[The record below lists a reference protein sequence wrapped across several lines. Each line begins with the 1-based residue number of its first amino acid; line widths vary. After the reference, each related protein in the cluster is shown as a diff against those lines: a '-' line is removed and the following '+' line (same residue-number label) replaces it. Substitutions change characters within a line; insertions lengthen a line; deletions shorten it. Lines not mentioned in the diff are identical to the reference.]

1 LTIFLKE
8 HPNAIGL
15 FGGDLLSPSVESRW
29 TKGQHMID
37 GLNYISQS
45 LKGRFVAVPGNHEF
59 DFGLPDFLKALKKS
73 RFKWVLANTEADAQT
88 KKSLPPYV
96 VLNQKGV
103 KTLVY
108 GLTLQ
113 ETGTAKS
120 SDFKITAPFANAHKE
135 LIELRK
141 QIRPDVTILLAHLGE
156 HTYEDISQLPIDV
169 AVVGHEHD
177 KKMVVKNGVTIVRA
191 DADLETFGALHLQ
204 LKKRLPF
211 WRRMMNLMHD
221 TVHDRLPPSQVQQ
234 VENNF
239 IPVYPDGESDSGLL
253 NTIDPVVIKKSN
265 ALQESLFQL
274 NAPLDTRCSKIRGA
288 ESSVGNLLA
297 DASRIAWNDAHP
309 QKPVDIALIH
319 SGNIRGD
326 KIIPPKEEGFT
337 LRNLYEILPFDNP
350 AYHIEMSGEMIQS
363 ILEHSLAHIVEGD
376 VVLDK
381 HSGSFMNFSGLRVKA
396 DLTRPYG
403 QRISE
408 IKTTNEDPIDPKK
421 SYRVLIDS
429 YIARKNAG
437 FPMLYGYT
445 EQNPSKVWKDTQIN
459 SDYIKAYFLKQKEK
473 GATINPSIDGR
484 WDITRSSK

>member
-1 LTIFLKE
+1 
-8 HPNAIGL
+8 
-15 FGGDLLSPSVESRW
+15 
-29 TKGQHMID
+29 
-37 GLNYISQS
+37 
-45 LKGRFVAVPGNHEF
+45 
-59 DFGLPDFLKALKKS
+59 
-73 RFKWVLANTEADAQT
+73 
-88 KKSLPPYV
+88 
-96 VLNQKGV
+96 
-103 KTLVY
+103 
-108 GLTLQ
+108 
-113 ETGTAKS
+113 
-120 SDFKITAPFANAHKE
+120 
-135 LIELRK
+135 
-141 QIRPDVTILLAHLGE
+141 
-156 HTYEDISQLPIDV
+156 
-169 AVVGHEHD
+169 
-177 KKMVVKNGVTIVRA
+177 
-191 DADLETFGALHLQ
+191 
-204 LKKRLPF
+204 
-211 WRRMMNLMHD
+211 
-221 TVHDRLPPSQVQQ
+221 
-234 VENNF
+234 
-239 IPVYPDGESDSGLL
+239 
-253 NTIDPVVIKKSN
+253 
-265 ALQESLFQL
+265 
-274 NAPLDTRCSKIRGA
+274 
-288 ESSVGNLLA
+288 LLA